1 MKMSTND
8 QNNCSHL
15 EIKNNYNESNTHLDD
30 LLNFQAK
37 IQQETYGTKYSEMT
51 LSELKDFWLINT
63 HALQDEIHEAF
74 NALGGIHDG
83 VGNAVWKFWKKA
95 RYESIK
101 SKKLSDL
108 SERDLVELKFEVI
121 DMLHFFLNYAN
132 SIGMTAEEMYNMYVA
147 KNKENIE
154 RQKRGY

>member
-1 MKMSTND
+1 MTTND

-15 EIKNNYNESNTHLDD
+15 EIKSDYSESNTHLKD
-30 LLNFQAK
+30 LLDFQAK

-83 VGNAVWKFWKKA
+83 VGNAVWKFWKKSK
-95 RYESIK
+95 YELIK
-101 SKKLSDL
+101 SKKISDL
-108 SERDLVELKFEVI
+108 SDRDLIELKFEII

-132 SIGMTAEEMYNMYVA
+132 SVGMTAEEMYNMYVA

>member
-1 MKMSTND
+1 MSSD
-8 QNNCSHL
+8 KNNCSHL
-15 EIKNNYNESNTHLDD
+15 EVENHYDNSKEHLKD
-30 LLNFQAK
+30 LLEYQAK

-51 LSELKDFWLINT
+51 LTEIKDFWLINT

-74 NALGGIHDG
+74 DALGGMHDG

-95 RYESIK
+95 KHNSVK
-101 SKKLSDL
+101 DKKVSDL
-108 SERDLVELKFEVI
+108 SERDLVELKFEIV